1 MPKSVLLVEDDRP
14 ISRFVELE
22 LRHEG
27 YIVDVAHDGISGY
40 EKIRNNEYDIIILDI
55 MLPGMDGIE
64 LLKKVRLNS
73 DVPVILLTAKS
84 DVNDKVLGL
93 DIGADDY
100 ITKPFAIE
108 ELLARMR
115 VLLRGKEK
123 IYRCG
128 EELKAA
134 DLVLNMS
141 TRTVKRGGI
150 NISLTKTEFDLLQ
163 YMLKNKNVVL
173 SRNRILSEVWGYDFL
188 GDTNIV
194 DVYIRYLRSKIDDG
208 YENKL
213 IHTVRGVGYVL
224 KENAK

>member
-1 MPKSVLLVEDDRP
+1 MSKSVLIVEDDRP

-22 LRHEG
+22 LKHEG
-27 YIVDVAHDGISGY
+27 YDVDVAHDGISGY
-40 EKIRNNEYDIIILDI
+40 EKIKSNKYDIIILDI

-84 DVNDKVLGL
+84 DVEDKVFGL

-115 VLLRGKEK
+115 VLLRNRKR
-123 IYRCG
+123 IYRYG

-134 DLVLNMS
+134 DLVLNTS
-141 TRTVKRGGI
+141 TRTVKRGDISI
-150 NISLTKTEFDLLQ
+150 NLTKTEFDLLQ
-163 YMLKNKNVVL
+163 YLLKNKNVVL
-173 SRNRILSEVWGYDFL
+173 SRNRILNEVWGYDFL

-224 KENAK
+224 KENDR